1 MKIST
6 QEVDKII
13 QMAHEGAE
21 ATREA
26 PGTLELPIP
35 TVAGDVSTRS
45 EEVQAVRDAVARE
58 PEIREDMVAELRA
71 RIESGQY
78 KPTGEEIADL
88 MIRRA
93 YADSIR

>member
-13 QMAHEGAE
+13 QMAHEA
-21 ATREA
+21 AAFEA

-35 TVAGDVSTRS
+35 TVAGDVATRS
-45 EEVQAVRDAVARE
+45 EEVQAIKDAIARE
-58 PEIREDMVAELRA
+58 PEIREDMVNELRA
-71 RIESGQY
+71 RIESGAY
-78 KPTGEEIADL
+78 KPTSEEIADL

-93 YADSIR
+93 YADSVR